1 MADRRQL
8 TFDGQGGDGKPGDV
22 PGEGRQMIE
31 MEHEAPQG
39 AKIKVIGVGGG
50 GGNAV
55 NTMIE
60 LGLTGVDFMVA
71 NTDCQALKNHK
82 ATLRIPIGNKLTK
95 GLGAGANPE
104 IGRKAAEEDRAAI
117 AEYIEGADMVFV
129 TAGMGGGTGTGGAPV
144 IAEIARQCGAL
155 CVGVV
160 TKPFLFEGKRRKAQ
174 AEEGIRALRM
184 AVDTLITIPN
194 QRLLNLAGD
203 STTML
208 DAFKKADEVLY
219 QAVKGISD
227 IIAIHGIVNVD
238 FADVR
243 AVMKGQGMALMGTG
257 EADGPHRAYEAAQ
270 KAIASPLLEEVSIK
284 GATGI
289 LINVTGPSRMTLL
302 EVNEAATLVQEQAD
316 DNANIIFGAV
326 VDESLGDK
334 IRVTV
339 IATGFDRDED
349 VTIPEAP
356 AALAA
361 AVAAASKNQPMAARS
376 SQAVTPRNGVTV
388 NSREDRDI
396 PTVIRNKRREE
407 SEDPVR
413 LAKELGLMPLGDD
426 EYDIPTFLR
435 KQAD

>member
-1 MADRRQL
+1 MTEIKDKQRQMNL
-8 TFDGQGGDGKPGDV
+8 PGTGNNV
-22 PGEGRQMIE
+22 GRPQMIE
-31 MEHEAPQG
+31 IEQEAPQG

-55 NTMIE
+55 ATMIH
-60 LGLTGVDFMVA
+60 LGLSGVHFIVA
-71 NTDCQALKNHK
+71 NTDQQALKTHPAPFK
-82 ATLRIPIGNKLTK
+82 VPIGSKLTK
-95 GLGAGANPE
+95 GLGAGASPD
-104 IGRKAAEEDRAAI
+104 IGRAAAEEDRQAI
-117 AEYIEGADMVFV
+117 ADLLEGADMVFV
-129 TAGMGGGTGTGGAPV
+129 TAGMGGGTGTGAAPI
-144 IAEIARQCGAL
+144 IAEVARSIGAL

-160 TKPFLFEGKRRKAQ
+160 TKPFLFEGKRRRMQ
-174 AEEGIRALRM
+174 AEDGIRRLRE

-208 DAFKKADEVLY
+208 DAFKRADEVLF

-227 IIAIHGIVNVD
+227 IITVPGMINVD

-243 AVMKGQGMALMGTG
+243 AIMTGQGMALMGTG
-257 EADGPHRAYEAAQ
+257 EAEGPHRAYEAAQ

-289 LINVTGPSRMTLL
+289 LINVAGSSRMTLH
-302 EVNEAATLVQEQAD
+302 EVTEAATLVQEQAHEE
-316 DNANIIFGAV
+316 ANIIFGTV
-326 VDESLGDK
+326 VDEALGDRV
-334 IRVTV
+334 RVTV

-356 AALAA
+356 VRAPV
-361 AVAAASKNQPMAARS
+361 VAPRM
-376 SQAVTPRNGVTV
+376 SQTRQVVSQTNAGN
-388 NSREDRDI
+388 REDRDI

-407 SEDPVR
+407 STEDPVR